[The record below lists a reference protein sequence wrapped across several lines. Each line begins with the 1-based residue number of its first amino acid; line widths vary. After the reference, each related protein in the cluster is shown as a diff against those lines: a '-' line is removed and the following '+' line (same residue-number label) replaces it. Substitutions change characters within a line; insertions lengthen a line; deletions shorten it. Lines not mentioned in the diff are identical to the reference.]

1 MSNVLELVKNTR
13 RKNKL
18 KRNILDNDKKIRD
31 NRKRVDLLGNLVDYI
46 TPNKDQ
52 NDIKEIIK
60 NMLSDYEDRVDDHII
75 KGAELSKERREVN
88 KKINSFK
95 PTNTPHK

>member
-1 MSNVLELVKNTR
+1 MSNVLELVKSTR

-18 KRNILDNDKKIRD
+18 KRQIIDNDKKIRD
-31 NRKRVDLLGNLVDYI
+31 NRKRVDLLSNLVDYI
-46 TPNKDQ
+46 TPNMDQ
-52 NDIKEIIK
+52 NDIMNIVT
-60 NMLSDYEDRVDDHII
+60 NMLSDYEDRVDDYII

-95 PTNTPHK
+95 PAALKK